1 MRTPELAAEY
11 PLILIDGGRFLPQFQ
26 SEHRQ
31 FGMGL
36 REQHPDP
43 LVQIHPDTACA
54 LGIQEGDW
62 ATIET
67 PRGAITMRA
76 QLTTGIHPRVVHA
89 EHNWWFPEAAA
100 AEPSLHGLWQSNV
113 NVLTTDE
120 LDTCDQVTG
129 SWPARALLCR
139 ISRIS

>member
-1 MRTPELAAEY
+1 VRTPEIAADY

-31 FGMGL
+31 LGMGL

-43 LVQIHPDTACA
+43 LLQIHPDAAQA

-62 ATIET
+62 AVIET
-67 PRGAITMRA
+67 LRGAIQMKA
-76 QLTTGIHPRVVHA
+76 KLTTGIDPRVVHA
-89 EHNWWFPEAAA
+89 EHNWWFPEQPG

-113 NVLTTDE
+113 NVLTTD
-120 LDTCDQVTG
+120 DPDACDQLTG
-129 SWPARALLCR
+129 SWPARALLCKV
-139 ISRIS
+139 SKA